1 MKKQEKSK
9 KTKRINILSQRAS
22 ISMLRF
28 LLSVQ
33 ARRQRPLR
41 TDMVRC
47 HLLRKVLKQSRL
59 RKRWNTSTLQTV
71 KTAKMILKL
80 ISQNKKTMEKVI
92 VSIKMTLNTVQTTFD
107 QEKEQ

>member
-1 MKKQEKSK
+1 
-9 KTKRINILSQRAS
+9 
-22 ISMLRF
+22 
-28 LLSVQ
+28 
-33 ARRQRPLR
+33 
-41 TDMVRC
+41 MVRC

-92 VSIKMTLNTVQTTFD
+92 VSKRMTLNTVQTTFD
-107 QEKEQ
+107 HVKEQLRSKKQRMMSQKARYPIPTQMVARKVTRK